1 MVEHRPTE
9 GEFKK
14 MFDTKM
20 NLVVTV
26 DGITYDNIRFLS
38 DQTGRSMDD
47 LGGMA
52 TFYGMGR
59 LITEIE
65 KTIKD
70 SEI

>member
-47 LGGMA
+47 LG
-52 TFYGMGR
+52 
-59 LITEIE
+59 
-65 KTIKD
+65 
-70 SEI
+70 